1 MGEAIE
7 SDSAMPLAYSE
18 DSGIP
23 DVEEAMAP
31 VKGFWRLP
39 PEIRNAIYEE
49 LLVTDC
55 AFRLGYAKHSLQS
68 RPV

>member
-1 MGEAIE
+1 MGEAIAIAQPTL
-7 SDSAMPLAYSE
+7 SIYSE
-18 DSGIP
+18 DCGMAS
-23 DVEEAMAP
+23 VEEKMAP

-55 AFRLGYAKHSLQS
+55 AFRLGYATRLDE
-68 RPV
+68 VL